1 MTILNVEVILRDN
14 VLFFRKIRSC
24 EISGKWEIGKWSREE
39 RYEREKS
46 KVVYSVSVPVS
57 VWSLE

>member
-39 RYEREKS
+39 RYEREKR
-46 KVVYSVSVPVS
+46 
-57 VWSLE
+57 ET